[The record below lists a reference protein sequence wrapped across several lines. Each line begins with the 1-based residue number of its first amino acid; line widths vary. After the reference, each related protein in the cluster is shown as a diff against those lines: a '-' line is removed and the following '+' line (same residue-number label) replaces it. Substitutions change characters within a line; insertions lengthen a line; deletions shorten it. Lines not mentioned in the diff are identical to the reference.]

1 MAIVPLDEAPRT
13 RIQIVKTDPPA
24 IIAWAGYGCLWAT
37 NAGHPNGTGML
48 ILTRR
53 SGESL
58 YLGENI
64 KVTVLSVQGK
74 QIKLGLEVPKDMT
87 VYREEVYKRVQEQ
100 NKLAIESKDDD
111 LLAVTNLWQGKK
123 KESSKRASEDES

>member
-1 MAIVPLDEAPRT
+1 
-13 RIQIVKTDPPA
+13 
-24 IIAWAGYGCLWAT
+24 
-37 NAGHPNGTGML
+37 ML

-58 YLGENI
+58 YLGDNI

-74 QIKLGLEVPKDMT
+74 QIKLGLDVPKDMT

-111 LLAVTNLWQGKK
+111 LLAVTTIWHGKK
-123 KESSKRASEDES
+123 KKASKLASESGS